1 MFDPAD
7 TICAIASPPGAA
19 FRGVVRI
26 SGPKT
31 VEVLERILETPPP
44 KVGHATTFESVIETG
59 YPIGKIELR
68 VLFWPTTRS
77 YTGQPSAELHLFGS
91 EPLLQA
97 TVDLVCRAGA
107 RLAGPGE
114 FTLRAFLAG
123 RIDLTQ
129 AEAVLGVIDADS
141 KEQLGIALDQLTGG
155 ISGPLIDLRKN
166 MIELLADVEAGLDF
180 VDEDIQF
187 IEDEEL
193 ARRLAELSDLIA
205 SVADRMAKRARSSE
219 LPTVVLCGLPNA
231 GKSRLLNALAGTD
244 TAIVSDVVGT
254 TRDPNEVRVKQG
266 DLAIRIVDTAGIE
279 DLEPASQQTS
289 VSRQAQ
295 DLGRELA
302 YQANYRLWC
311 AAVDQGLIPAPAE
324 LQPCLN
330 IATKIDLLPPEMA
343 ESIPQTGW
351 LPVSSVTG
359 SGLVELSTKISE
371 LLQSHDDQTGVSATS
386 ARCRGTLTSAAEA
399 LSNAAD
405 ITRVGGGQELV
416 AAELRL
422 AIDAIGQVTG
432 TVYTDD
438 ILDSIF
444 SRFCIGK

>member
-26 SGPKT
+26 SGPQT
-31 VEVLERILETPPP
+31 AEVLGRILDSPPP
-44 KVGHATTFESVIETG
+44 HETRATTFESAIETG
-59 YPIGKIELR
+59 YPIGRIELR

-91 EPLLQA
+91 APLLQA
-97 TVDLVCRAGA
+97 TVDLLRTAGA

-141 KEQLGIALDQLTGG
+141 KEQLGVALDQLTGG
-155 ISGPLIDLRKN
+155 ISGPLIDLRKT

-193 ARRLAELSDLIA
+193 ARRLAELSGLIA
-205 SVADRMAKRARSSE
+205 SAADRMAKRARSSE

-231 GKSRLLNALAGTD
+231 GKSRLLNAIAGTE
-244 TAIVSDVVGT
+244 TAIVSDISGT
-254 TRDPNEVRVKQG
+254 TRDPVEVRVDRG

-279 DLEPASQQTS
+279 ELEPLTQQPS

-295 DLGRELA
+295 ELGRELA
-302 YQANYRLWC
+302 NQATFRLWC
-311 AAVDQGLIPAPAE
+311 AAVDQGLNPAPAE
-324 LQPCLN
+324 MQPCFN
-330 IATKIDLLPPEMA
+330 IATKVDLVPTEMV
-343 ESIPQTGW
+343 ESIKQTGW
-351 LPVSSVTG
+351 IPVSSVTG
-359 SGLVELSTKISE
+359 SGLAELIAKIGEE
-371 LLQSHDDQTGVSATS
+371 LQIYDDQTGVSATA

-399 LSNAAD
+399 LASAAD
-405 ITRVGGGQELV
+405 VTRAGGGQELV